1 MALLCIC
8 ALAFEKY
15 DRKDTAAGATPDISP
30 GATIHYSVTQ
40 QVTHLGASV
49 S

>member
-8 ALAFEKY
+8 ALAFEEY
-15 DRKDTAAGATPDISP
+15 DRKDTATEAAPDISP
-30 GATIHYSVTQ
+30 GATSHYSVTQ
-40 QVTHLGASV
+40 QVTHLRASV